1 MALSSSWD
9 DWNEWEGKV
18 NAVTTTD
25 LTRVYKSRDSNPDVV
40 ALDGVSI
47 DIEEG
52 EVHGLLGP
60 NGAGKTTLVKV
71 LSTVLLPTAGSAS
84 VLGHDVVRET
94 SAVRPLIGIV
104 LGGDRGLYWRLT
116 GRENLEYWAAL
127 YNVPASTA
135 KRRVSELLDV
145 VGLGDR
151 ADYMVE
157 GYSRGMRQ
165 RLHLAR
171 GLVGDARVLFLDE
184 PTAGMDPIASRQFRE
199 LIDSLRSEGRTVLL
213 TTHDMAEAEAVCDRV
228 TLIDR
233 GNVIAVET
241 PRSLGRLVARYER
254 IDLDGG
260 DDGLSETLG
269 AVSGVASVSLHP
281 DGGSRVELESDAAAR
296 RVLEVLVNAGV
307 TSITTSRPT
316 LEEVYLRVIGD
327 RNSEDAT

>member
-1 MALSSSWD
+1 M
-9 DWNEWEGKV
+9 
-18 NAVTTTD
+18 NAVTTKD
-25 LTRVYKSRDSNPDVV
+25 LRRVYKSRDSNPDVV
-40 ALDGVSI
+40 ALDAVSM

-116 GRENLEYWAAL
+116 GRENLEYWAVL

-135 KRRVSELLDV
+135 KRRVSELLDM
-145 VGLGDR
+145 VGLTER
-151 ADYMVE
+151 ADYLVE

-171 GLVGDARVLFLDE
+171 GLVGNARVIFLDE
-184 PTAGMDPIASRQFRE
+184 PTAGMDPVASREFRRLVE
-199 LIDSLRSEGRTVLL
+199 SLRSEGRTVLL

-228 TLIDR
+228 TLIDK
-233 GNVIAVET
+233 GKVLAVET
-241 PRSLGRLVARYER
+241 PRSLSRLVAKNER
-254 IDLDGG
+254 IDFDGG
-260 DDGLSETLG
+260 AEDLLDTLR
-269 AVSGVASVSLHP
+269 AIPGVASVNPVP
-281 DGGSRVELESDAAAR
+281 DGGHRVELDEDDAMR
-296 RVLEVLVNAGV
+296 DVLQTLVDAGV
-307 TSITTSRPT
+307 TSISTSRPS
-316 LEEVYLRVIGD
+316 LEEFYIRVMGD
-327 RNSEDAT
+327 GDSESDG

>member
-1 MALSSSWD
+1 MNRVS
-9 DWNEWEGKV
+9 GKGNV
-18 NAVTTTD
+18 NAVTTKD
-25 LTRVYKSRDSNPDVV
+25 LRRVYKSRDSNPDVV
-40 ALDGVSI
+40 ALDAVSM

-135 KRRVSELLDV
+135 KRRVSDLLDM
-145 VGLGDR
+145 VGLTDR
-151 ADYMVE
+151 ADYLVE

-171 GLVGDARVLFLDE
+171 GLVGNARVIFLDE
-184 PTAGMDPIASRQFRE
+184 PTAGMDPVASREFRHLVE
-199 LIDSLRSEGRTVLL
+199 NLRSEGRTVLL

-233 GNVIAVET
+233 GKVLAVET
-241 PRSLGRLVARYER
+241 PRSLSRLVARNER
-254 IDLDGG
+254 IDFDGG
-260 DDGLSETLG
+260 GEELLDTLR
-269 AVSGVASVSLHP
+269 AIPGVASVNRVP
-281 DGGSRVELESDAAAR
+281 DGGHRVELDNDAAAR
-296 RVLEVLVNAGV
+296 HVLQTLVDAGV
-307 TSITTSRPT
+307 TSISTSRPS
-316 LEEVYLRVIGD
+316 LEEFYIRVMGD
-327 RNSEDAT
+327 RDSESDS

>member
-1 MALSSSWD
+1 M
-9 DWNEWEGKV
+9 
-18 NAVTTTD
+18 NAVTTKD
-25 LTRVYKSRDSNPDVV
+25 LRRVYKSRDSNPDVV
-40 ALDGVSI
+40 ALDAVSM

-127 YNVPASTA
+127 YNVPSSAA
-135 KRRVSELLDV
+135 KRRISELLGM
-145 VGLGDR
+145 VGLADR
-151 ADYMVE
+151 ADYLVE

-171 GLVGDARVLFLDE
+171 GLVGGARVIFLDE
-184 PTAGMDPIASRQFRE
+184 PTAGMDPVASREFRRLVE
-199 LIDSLRSEGRTVLL
+199 SLRSEGRTVLL

-228 TLIDR
+228 TLIDK
-233 GNVIAVET
+233 GKVLAVEI
-241 PRSLGRLVARYER
+241 PRSLSRLVAKNER
-254 IDLDGG
+254 IDFDGG
-260 DDGLSETLG
+260 TEDLLDTLR
-269 AVSGVASVSLHP
+269 AIPGVASVNPVP
-281 DGGSRVELESDAAAR
+281 DGGHRVELDEDDAMR
-296 RVLEVLVNAGV
+296 DVLQTLVDADV
-307 TSITTSRPT
+307 TSISTSRPS
-316 LEEVYLRVIGD
+316 LEEFYIRVMSNRDSQNG
-327 RNSEDAT
+327 S

>member
-1 MALSSSWD
+1 M
-9 DWNEWEGKV
+9 

-25 LTRVYKSRDSNPDVV
+25 LRRVYKSRDSNPDVV
-40 ALDGVSI
+40 ALDAVSM

-135 KRRVSELLDV
+135 KRRVSDLLDM
-145 VGLGDR
+145 VGLSDR
-151 ADYMVE
+151 ADYLVE

-171 GLVGDARVLFLDE
+171 GLVGNARVIFLDE
-184 PTAGMDPIASRQFRE
+184 PTAGMDPVASREFRRLVE
-199 LIDSLRSEGRTVLL
+199 SLRSEGRTVLL

-228 TLIDR
+228 TLIDK
-233 GNVIAVET
+233 GKVLAVET
-241 PRSLGRLVARYER
+241 PRSLSRLVARNER
-254 IDLDGG
+254 IDFDGG
-260 DDGLSETLG
+260 TEDLLDTLR
-269 AVSGVASVSLHP
+269 AIPGVASVNPVP
-281 DGGSRVELESDAAAR
+281 DGGHRVELDNDAATR
-296 RVLEVLVNAGV
+296 HVLKTLVDAGV
-307 TSITTSRPT
+307 TSISTSRPS
-316 LEEVYLRVIGD
+316 LEEFYIRVMGNRD
-327 RNSEDAT
+327 SQNGS

>member
-1 MALSSSWD
+1 M
-9 DWNEWEGKV
+9 
-18 NAVTTTD
+18 NAVATND
-25 LTRVYKSRDSNPDVV
+25 LRRVYKSRDSNPDVV
-40 ALDGVSI
+40 ALDGVSM

-135 KRRVSELLDV
+135 KRRVSELLDM

-151 ADYMVE
+151 ADYLVE

-199 LIDSLRSEGRTVLL
+199 LIDSLRSEGRTILL
-213 TTHDMAEAEAVCDRV
+213 TTHNMAEAEAVCDRV

-241 PRSLGRLVARYER
+241 PRSLGKLVARYER
-254 IDLDGG
+254 IDFDG
-260 DDGLSETLG
+260 DGLSETLG
-269 AVSGVASVSLHP
+269 AVSGVASVSPLP
-281 DGGSRVELESDAAAR
+281 DGGYRVELESDAAAR

-316 LEEVYLRVIGD
+316 LEEVYIRVIGD
-327 RNSEDAT
+327 RSPEGPG